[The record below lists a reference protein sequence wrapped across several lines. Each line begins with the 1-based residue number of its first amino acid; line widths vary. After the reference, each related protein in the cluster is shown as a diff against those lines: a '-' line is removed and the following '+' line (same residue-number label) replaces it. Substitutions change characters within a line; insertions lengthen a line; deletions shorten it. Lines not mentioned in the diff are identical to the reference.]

1 MSSSGKFKKQLSL
14 TDLTFIGLGAIFGSG
29 WLFAASHVSSI
40 AGPAGIFSWLL
51 GGFAVLL
58 LGIVYCELGAA
69 LPRAGGVVRYPV
81 FSHGPL
87 LGYLMGFITLIAFS
101 SLVAIEVVAARQYA
115 AAWFPSL
122 TQPGSSN
129 PTAIGWLVQF
139 ALLCLFFALNYW
151 SVKTFAKSNNF
162 ISLFKFIVPLLVMA
176 VLFSF
181 FKPENFSV
189 QGFAPFGLSGI
200 EMAVSAGGI
209 IFAYLGLTPIIS
221 VASEVRNPQRT
232 IPVALILS
240 VLLSTAIYAALQIA
254 FLGSIP
260 TEMLTNGW
268 AGISKEFSLPYRD
281 IALILGVGWLAYMV
295 VADAVISPSGC
306 GNIYMNATPRVV
318 YGWARTGTF
327 FKVFTRIDEK
337 SGIPRPALWLTFAL
351 SVFWT
356 LPFPSWEALINVV
369 SAALILSYAVAP
381 VSVAAL
387 RRSAPQLD
395 RPFRV
400 RGFAVIGPL
409 SFIIAALIVYWS
421 GWKTVSWLLGLQ
433 ILMFV
438 VYLACKRLVPTDHLS
453 LGQQVR
459 SSAWLIGFYAVTI
472 LLSWLGS
479 FGGLGVI
486 AHPLDTA
493 VVAACALVIYYWGA
507 ATGVPAALVRLDAD
521 EVESDGDV
529 PAPRTFGQQPVAD
542 AVR

>member
-1 MSSSGKFKKQLSL
+1 MSGKFKKQLSL
-14 TDLTFIGLGAIFGSG
+14 VDLTFIGLGAIFGSG
-29 WLFAASHVSSI
+29 WLFAASHVSAI

-81 FSHGPL
+81 YSHGPL

-115 AAWFPSL
+115 AAWFPEL
-122 TQPGSSN
+122 TKAGSSD
-129 PTAIGWLVQF
+129 PTIVGWMVQF
-139 ALLCLFFALNYW
+139 GLLCLFFFLNYN
-151 SVKTFAKSNNF
+151 SVKTFAKSNNLV
-162 ISLFKFIVPLLVMA
+162 SVFKFIVPLLVIG
-176 VLFSF
+176 VLFTF
-181 FKPENFSV
+181 FKPDNFTSH
-189 QGFAPFGLSGI
+189 GFAPFGLSGV

-221 VASEVRNPQRT
+221 VASEVKNPQRT
-232 IPVALILS
+232 IPIALILS
-240 VLLSTAIYAALQIA
+240 VLLSTAIYALLQIA
-254 FLGSIP
+254 FLGGVP
-260 TEMLTNGW
+260 TEMLANGW
-268 AGISKEFSLPYRD
+268 AGVTKELALPYRD
-281 IALILGVGWLAYMV
+281 IAIALGVGWLAWLV

-327 FKVFTRIDEK
+327 FSIFTRIDEK
-337 SGIPRPALWLTFAL
+337 SGIPRPALWLTFGL

-381 VSVAAL
+381 VTVAAL
-387 RRSAPQLD
+387 RRNAPELV
-395 RPFRV
+395 RPFKV
-400 RGFAVIGPL
+400 KGMGVLGPL

-421 GWKTVSWLLGLQ
+421 GWKTVSWLLSLQ

-438 VYLACKRLVPTDHLS
+438 IYLLCGRFVPTMHLS

-479 FGGLGVI
+479 FGGMGVI
-486 AHPLDTA
+486 THPLDTI
-493 VVAACALVIYYWGA
+493 VVALCALGIYYWGA
-507 ATGVPAALVRLDAD
+507 ATGIPAHLVQLDAED
-521 EVESDGDV
+521 AESEAEQRPLHD
-529 PAPRTFGQQPVAD
+529 PRGARAQLS
-542 AVR
+542 